1 MALRYLVSRVVTFSS
16 AGGGDG
22 VATAWRY
29 YCPVRKVLL
38 SRSGHPE
45 EQEINVVFCW
55 LSETNLLIFIVNN
68 QCWKVGGSL
77 KLLG

>member
-29 YCPVRKVLL
+29 YCPVGKVLL

-45 EQEINVVFCW
+45 EQEINVVFC
-55 LSETNLLIFIVNN
+55 
-68 QCWKVGGSL
+68 
-77 KLLG
+77 